1 MKSEEEI
8 RDEYIKYFKEWQT
21 TENISEGY
29 KQYLKGYFT
38 ALSLLLQED
47 NQ

>member
-1 MKSEEEI
+1 MRSEDEI

-21 TENISEGY
+21 TEDNSEGY
-29 KQYLKGYFT
+29 NQFLKGYFT
-38 ALSLLLQED
+38 ALSWVMED